1 MQWLY
6 RFKIEVERY
15 FYLTTHSLSIRSPF
29 SLSESW
35 HAFVRHFIRYTLLVP
50 GWTHFCFQSCFISS
64 WHRFK
69 KVLETVLVGF
79 GPYWHAS
86 ITQLLQI
93 FQLHLW
99 CESPVPLHHK
109 GALLDWD
116 LVIMKPIGVHR
127 YTAYHQRELFI
138 KGRKEPRPYLRV

>member
-15 FYLTTHSLSIRSPF
+15 FELTTHSLSIRSPF

-50 GWTHFCFQSCFISS
+50 GWTYSCFQSCFISS

-69 KVLETVLVGF
+69 KVLETVLVGL
-79 GPYWHAS
+79 GPYWHGS

-93 FQLHLW
+93 FPAASMMWITCSTTSQRCSIGLRSGDY
-99 CESPVPLHHK
+99 EAYRITPLH
-109 GALLDWD
+109 
-116 LVIMKPIGVHR
+116 R
-127 YTAYHQRELFI
+127 SQRELFI
-138 KGRKEPRPYLRV
+138 KGRKEPQPHLRV